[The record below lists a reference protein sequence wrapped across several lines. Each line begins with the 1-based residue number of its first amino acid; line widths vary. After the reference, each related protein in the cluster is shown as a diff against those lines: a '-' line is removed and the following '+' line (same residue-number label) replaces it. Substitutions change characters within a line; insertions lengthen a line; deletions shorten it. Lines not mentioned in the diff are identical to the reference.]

1 MEACALEFQKIYDT
15 YQPKILRY
23 LTRMVGE
30 SDAEDLTQDV
40 FVKVNKA
47 LGDFRGESKVS
58 TWLYRIATNVAMD
71 RMRSPSIKRTV
82 QASSSGLDVE
92 EGGGEVVDQN
102 AWTGEKTP
110 LVEHQVFGR
119 EMNDCIQDYIDNLPK
134 DYRIVLLLSEFEGQS
149 NGEIANIL
157 GVPLGVVKI
166 RLHRARERLKQQ
178 FLQTCDPCWI
188 EENEFIPELKIV

>member
-71 RMRSPSIKRTV
+71 RMRSPSI
-82 QASSSGLDVE
+82 
-92 EGGGEVVDQN
+92 
-102 AWTGEKTP
+102 
-110 LVEHQVFGR
+110 
-119 EMNDCIQDYIDNLPK
+119 
-134 DYRIVLLLSEFEGQS
+134 
-149 NGEIANIL
+149 
-157 GVPLGVVKI
+157 
-166 RLHRARERLKQQ
+166 
-178 FLQTCDPCWI
+178 
-188 EENEFIPELKIV
+188 